1 MDAVPGW
8 SKSLYPKCRL
18 NNLFLLGLLLS
29 SGPDPSL
36 RALAVKVRIEPS
48 RLDFYRLGLAALQQG
63 EMQQA
68 RAAFEKIPERD
79 YRLCYYLGLVHYRL
93 GNLSRASVFFE
104 LALQYQHDFQP
115 PLYYLALIALKNNNL
130 VQARQYL
137 RKLTAPG
144 FPRDTIESL
153 LNAYE
158 HLQTAA
164 QALAADDYA
173 AARGHYEAVTGFF
186 GYREIGLA
194 LAYRKL
200 GQTEQSL
207 SLLDTVINTSPV
219 PELINRALITAGLI
233 DLERKDYPRA
243 RSRLSR
249 CLTDSSDQEI
259 RFLVGLTY
267 SHQNR
272 YDSAASYFDGLPDSV
287 DRYLFFQ
294 GRNEYFRGN
303 WGSAEEK
310 LLRHREL
317 FPGSEFADRTIFIL
331 GSIEYKRRDYRPA
344 ILYWDELL
352 REYPASDYRAI
363 AAKNRADAYFALK
376 DYRAALAAY
385 QDLDAF
391 HPSPM
396 LQAESRLRWYECR
409 FFLHYY
415 PSLIAALRAFVE
427 ENSQS
432 PLVPQTQLRIAKIFY
447 DQKEYYSCLA
457 ELDNLLTRPVENTI
471 RRDALIERARVANK
485 IGLWSQVKA
494 TYQRLIKEIET
505 TEDVSFA
512 LNELGHIYANEAR
525 FDSAL
530 LYYQPLLNYE
540 KYREMTMLEIAKIYH
555 QLGQPR
561 EAVVT
566 ADNFMREFPQS
577 LFLVDVALIK
587 TKALRRS
594 GRHQLALELLN
605 ELTEKYDTRPEL
617 FLEIGDI
624 CQEIKEFK
632 RARDAY
638 LKACELF
645 RQDRD
650 AAAGALLRAGEAA
663 QALGNKTQARDYY
676 SRASLIA
683 ESHLLKNQASNKIA
697 RLED

>member
-1 MDAVPGW
+1 M
-8 SKSLYPKCRL
+8 
-18 NNLFLLGLLLS
+18 NNLFILILILNS
-29 SGPDPSL
+29 SPDPSL
-36 RALAVKVRIEPS
+36 RALTLKVRIEPS
-48 RLDFYRLGLAALQQG
+48 RLDFYRLGLAALQRG
-63 EMQQA
+63 EIQQA
-68 RAAFEKIPERD
+68 LAAFEKIPERD
-79 YRLCYYLGLVHYRL
+79 YRLCYYLGLVHYHL
-93 GNLSRASVFFE
+93 GNLNRASVFFE
-104 LALQYQHDFQP
+104 LSQQYRHDFQP
-115 PLYYLALIALKNNNL
+115 ALYYLALIALKNHNL
-130 VQARQYL
+130 AQARQYL
-137 RKLTAPG
+137 TKLTAPG
-144 FPRDTIESL
+144 FPRDTLESL
-153 LNAYE
+153 LEDYD
-158 HLQTAA
+158 HIQTAA
-164 QALAADDYA
+164 QALAADDYSTA
-173 AARGHYEAVTGFF
+173 LRHYQAVNGFF

-194 LAYRKL
+194 MAYHKL

-207 SLLDTVINTSPV
+207 SLLDTVIRASPV

-233 DLERKDYPRA
+233 DLERKDYARA
-243 RSRLSR
+243 RSRFSR
-249 CLTDSSDQEI
+249 CLTDSAHQEI

-272 YDSAASYFDGLPDSV
+272 YDSAACYFHGLPDSV

-317 FPGSEFADRTIFIL
+317 FPASEFADRTIFIL

-344 ILYWDELL
+344 ISYWEELL
-352 REYPASDYRAI
+352 HEHPASEYLVT

-376 DYRAALAAY
+376 DYRRAMAAY
-385 QDLDAF
+385 QDLDAY

-396 LQAESRLRWYECR
+396 LRAESRLRMYECR

-457 ELDNLLTRPVENTI
+457 ELDNLLVRPLENTV

-485 IGLWSQVKA
+485 ISLESQVKV
-494 TYQRLIKEIET
+494 TYQRIIKEIET
-505 TEDVSFA
+505 PEDVSFA

-540 KYREMTMLEIAKIYH
+540 KYREMTMLEIAKIYN
-555 QLGQPR
+555 QLGRPQ
-561 EAVVT
+561 EAAVT

-577 LFLVDVALIK
+577 LFLVEVALIK

-594 GRHQLALELLN
+594 GRYQPALELLN

-617 FLEIGDI
+617 YLEIGDI
-624 CQEIKEFK
+624 YQETKEFK
-632 RARDAY
+632 HARDAF
-638 LKACELF
+638 LRACELF

-683 ESHLLKNQASNKIA
+683 ESHILKNQASNKIA